1 MTALEEEVEKEE
13 DRVKIGAKR
22 GNNTKG
28 DQREEE
34 EWRVRKRVKERV
46 NRGMKTM
53 RRKEGERENKEV
65 QKTEERREN
74 KEVEKTEG
82 RRQNRGKETKQ
93 REGDKTEERR
103 ENKEVEKTEERREN
117 KEVEKTEGRR
127 ENRGKERKQR
137 EGEKTRKWRKQ
148 RKGGRKQRS
157 QEALTSSSSS
167 WLMGVEL
174 FKVRISPRMLL
185 GKSES
190 LLPLSN
196 SDERSTVRPGMTPLQ
211 AKQQNNKTTK
221 QKHFLE

>member
-82 RRQNRGKETKQ
+82 RR
-93 REGDKTEERR
+93 
-103 ENKEVEKTEERREN
+103 
-117 KEVEKTEGRR
+117 

-148 RKGGRKQRS
+148 KKGGRKQRS

-211 AKQQNNKTTK
+211 AKQQNNKTK
-221 QKHFLE
+221 AFP